1 MECLIVLYG
10 RIEANDHY
18 ETSAPYPGNS
28 QRAKIN
34 HLLGTR
40 PQQVVD
46 FIDIPK
52 RHAVTDCT
60 GTVLVRREKHTQGI
74 NPYKSV
80 VSSCFR
86 PVPAKSQCSSWVHF
100 GGSSGLGLYMKNT
113 NYFRNILLAFL
124 LFFIGQVLV
133 RQFENIGIGIILT
146 GVIVFYI
153 FWWRAYQKDK
163 ENQ

>member
-1 MECLIVLYG
+1 
-10 RIEANDHY
+10 
-18 ETSAPYPGNS
+18 
-28 QRAKIN
+28 
-34 HLLGTR
+34 
-40 PQQVVD
+40 
-46 FIDIPK
+46 
-52 RHAVTDCT
+52 
-60 GTVLVRREKHTQGI
+60 
-74 NPYKSV
+74 
-80 VSSCFR
+80 
-86 PVPAKSQCSSWVHF
+86 
-100 GGSSGLGLYMKNT
+100 MKNT